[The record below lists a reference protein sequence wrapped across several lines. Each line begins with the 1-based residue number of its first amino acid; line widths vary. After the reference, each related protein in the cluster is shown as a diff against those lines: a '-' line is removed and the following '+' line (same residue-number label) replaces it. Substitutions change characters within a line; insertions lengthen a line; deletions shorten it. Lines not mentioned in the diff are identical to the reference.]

1 MGKTISSSSPTVA
14 VDYDATLIMAVE
26 TSNKSWVVAAHV
38 PGLGHVKAKQTI
50 DPMAEALATSIEGY
64 RRRAAAFGKAIDRV
78 IVVYEA
84 GYGGFWLARW
94 LMARGVEV
102 HVIQPSSVPVERRKR
117 RAKSDKI
124 DADLLLRTLLAWLRG
139 EPRVCS
145 MVAIPEEAEED
156 ARRPSRERE
165 ELIRERIMLTNRI
178 GAILAT
184 LGIDDYNPLRR
195 DRRVRLE
202 ALRTALDQPLPEHAK
217 AKIVRIIERLELVLS
232 QIAALESQRD
242 AVLEEEA
249 PEEAQRMIKALVLL
263 RSIGAQSATVLVYE
277 AFIRRF
283 ANGKA
288 LGCYAGLTG
297 TPFNSGGSEREQG
310 ISKAG
315 NRRLRA
321 AMGELAWLWL
331 RYQPES
337 ALAKWFRERL
347 AGAKGRLKKVL
358 LVALARKLLIA
369 LWRYASDGVVPEGAV
384 LKPA

>member
-1 MGKTISSSSPTVA
+1 MSLASPADA
-14 VDYDATLIMAVE
+14 VDYDATLIMALE
-26 TSNKSWVVAAHV
+26 TSNKSWVVAAPV
-38 PGLGHVKAKQTI
+38 PGLGHIKAKQTI
-50 DPMAEALATSIEGY
+50 GPTAEALATSVEGY
-64 RRRAAAFGKAIDRV
+64 RRRAAASGRVIDRV

-94 LMARGVEV
+94 LTARGVDV

-139 EPRVCS
+139 EPRVCT

-184 LGIDDYNPLRR
+184 LGIDDYNSLRR

-202 ALRTALDQPLPEHAK
+202 ALRTALDHPLPEHAR

-242 AVLEEEA
+242 AVLEDEA
-249 PEEAQRMIKALVLL
+249 PEEAKRMIKALVLL

-277 AFIRRF
+277 GSSPSRWGRCRPHPSQTRTSGIPASGSSRVRF
-283 ANGKA
+283 ARGSVSVGD
-288 LGCYAGLTG
+288 LG
-297 TPFNSGGSEREQG
+297 
-310 ISKAG
+310 
-315 NRRLRA
+315 
-321 AMGELAWLWL
+321 
-331 RYQPES
+331 
-337 ALAKWFRERL
+337 
-347 AGAKGRLKKVL
+347 
-358 LVALARKLLIA
+358 
-369 LWRYASDGVVPEGAV
+369 
-384 LKPA
+384 

>member
-1 MGKTISSSSPTVA
+1 MVA
-14 VDYDATLIMAVE
+14 V
-26 TSNKSWVVAAHV
+26 
-38 PGLGHVKAKQTI
+38 
-50 DPMAEALATSIEGY
+50 
-64 RRRAAAFGKAIDRV
+64 
-78 IVVYEA
+78 
-84 GYGGFWLARW
+84 
-94 LMARGVEV
+94 
-102 HVIQPSSVPVERRKR
+102 
-117 RAKSDKI
+117 
-124 DADLLLRTLLAWLRG
+124 
-139 EPRVCS
+139 
-145 MVAIPEEAEED
+145 PEEAEED
-156 ARRPSRERE
+156 ARRYSRERE

-202 ALRTALDQPLPEHAK
+202 ALRTALDQPLPEHGR
-217 AKIVRIIERLELVLS
+217 AKIVRIIDRLELVLS
-232 QIAALESQRD
+232 QVSVLESQRD
-242 AVLEEEA
+242 AVLEDEA
-249 PEEAQRMIKALVLL
+249 PEEAERMIKALVLL

-283 ANGKA
+283 ASGKA

-315 NRRLRA
+315 NRRVRA
-321 AMGELAWLWL
+321 AIGELAWLWL

-347 AGAKGRLKKVL
+347 SGAKGRLKKVL

-369 LWRYASDGVVPEGAV
+369 LWRYATNGVIPEGAV

>member
-102 HVIQPSSVPVERRKR
+102 LIQPSSVPVERRKR

>member
-1 MGKTISSSSPTVA
+1 MGKTMSLASATAA
-14 VDYDATLIMAVE
+14 VDYDATLILAVD

-38 PGLGHVKAKQTI
+38 PGFGHIKAKQTTAPTA
-50 DPMAEALATSIEGY
+50 DALAVAIEGY
-64 RRRAAAFGKAIDRV
+64 YRRAAASGRSINRV

-94 LMARGVEV
+94 LTARGIEA
-102 HVIQPSSVPVERRKR
+102 HVMQPSSVPVERRKR

-145 MVAIPEEAEED
+145 MVAVPDEEEED
-156 ARRPSRERE
+156 ARRQSRERE
-165 ELIRERIMLTNRI
+165 ELVRERIMLTNRI

-184 LGIDDYNPLRR
+184 LGVDDYNPLRR

-202 ALRTALDQPLPEHAK
+202 ALRTALDQSLPEHAS
-217 AKIVRIIERLELVLS
+217 AKIARIIDRLELVLS
-232 QIAALESQRD
+232 QISDLESQRD
-242 AVLEEEA
+242 AVLEKEA
-249 PEEAQRMIKALVLL
+249 PEEAERMIKALVLL
-263 RSIGAQSATVLVYE
+263 RSIGAQSATVLVRE
-277 AFIRRF
+277 AFIRSF
-283 ANGKA
+283 SSGKA

-321 AMGELAWLWL
+321 AMGEVAWLWL

-337 ALAKWFRERL
+337 ALATWFKERL
-347 AGAKGRLKKVL
+347 SGAKGRLKKVL

-369 LWRYASDGVVPEGAV
+369 LWRYATNGVVPQGAV

>member
-1 MGKTISSSSPTVA
+1 
-14 VDYDATLIMAVE
+14 
-26 TSNKSWVVAAHV
+26 
-38 PGLGHVKAKQTI
+38 
-50 DPMAEALATSIEGY
+50 
-64 RRRAAAFGKAIDRV
+64 
-78 IVVYEA
+78 
-84 GYGGFWLARW
+84 
-94 LMARGVEV
+94 
-102 HVIQPSSVPVERRKR
+102 
-117 RAKSDKI
+117 
-124 DADLLLRTLLAWLRG
+124 LLRTLLAWLRG
-139 EPRVCS
+139 EPRVCT

-202 ALRTALDQPLPEHAK
+202 ALRTALDHPLPEHAR

-242 AVLEEEA
+242 AVLEDEA
-249 PEEAQRMIKALVLL
+249 PEEAKRMIKALVLL

-369 LWRYASDGVVPEGAV
+369 LWRYATDGVIPEGAV

>member
-1 MGKTISSSSPTVA
+1 MTKTMSLPSPAAA
-14 VDYDATLIMAVE
+14 VDYDATLILAVE
-26 TSNKSWVVAAHV
+26 TSNKSWVVAAQA
-38 PGLGHVKAKQTI
+38 PGLGQVKAKQTI
-50 DPMAEALATSIEGY
+50 APKAEALATAIEGY
-64 RRRAAAFGKAIDRV
+64 GRRAAARGSTVERV

-94 LMARGVEV
+94 LKARGIEV

-145 MVAIPEEAEED
+145 MVATPGEADED
-156 ARRPSRERE
+156 ARHPTRERE

-184 LGIDDYNPLRR
+184 LGIDGYDPSRR

-202 ALRTALDQPLPEHAK
+202 ALRTALDQPLPEHAR
-217 AKIVRIIERLELVLS
+217 AKIGRTIDRLELVLV
-232 QIAALESQRD
+232 QIAALERQRD
-242 AVLEEEA
+242 AVLENEA
-249 PEEAQRMIKALVLL
+249 PGEAERMIQALVLL

-277 AFIRRF
+277 AFVRHF

-297 TPFNSGGSEREQG
+297 TPFNSGHSEREQG
-310 ISKAG
+310 VSKSG

-337 ALAKWFRERL
+337 ALTKWFRERL
-347 AGAKGRLKKVL
+347 AGANGRLKKVL
-358 LVALARKLLIA
+358 VVALARKLLIA
-369 LWRYASDGVVPEGAV
+369 LWRYATHGVIPEGAV

>member
-1 MGKTISSSSPTVA
+1 MLLPSPAAA
-14 VDYDATLIMAVE
+14 VDYDATLILALE
-26 TSNKSWVVAAHV
+26 TSSKSWVVAAQV
-38 PGLGHVKAKQTI
+38 PGLGQVKAKQTI
-50 DPMAEALATSIEGY
+50 APQAEALATAIAGY
-64 RRRAAAFGKAIDRV
+64 GRRAAACGKAVERV

-94 LMARGVEV
+94 LMARDIEV
-102 HVIQPSSVPVERRKR
+102 HVIQPSSVPVERRKK

-145 MVAIPEEAEED
+145 MVPIPDGADED
-156 ARRPSRERE
+156 ARRPARERE
-165 ELIRERIMLTNRI
+165 ELIRERVSLTNRI

-184 LGIDDYNPLRR
+184 LGIDGYNPLRR
-195 DRRVRLE
+195 DRWARLD
-202 ALRTALDQPLPEHAK
+202 ALRTALDEPLPEHAR
-217 AKIVRIIERLELVLS
+217 ARIGRTIERLELVLT
-232 QIAALESQRD
+232 QIAALECQRD
-242 AVLEEEA
+242 AVLEDEA
-249 PEEAQRMIKALVLL
+249 PGQAERMIQALVLL
-263 RSIGAQSATVLVYE
+263 RSIGAQSAAVLVYE
-277 AFIRRF
+277 AFVRRF

-288 LGCYAGLTG
+288 LGSYAGLTG
-297 TPFNSGGSEREQG
+297 TPFNSGSSEREQG

-321 AMGELAWLWL
+321 TMGELAWLWL

-347 AGAKGRLKKVL
+347 AGANGRLKKVL
-358 LVALARKLLIA
+358 AVALARKLLIA
-369 LWRYASDGVVPEGAV
+369 LWRYATHGVIPEGAV

>member
-1 MGKTISSSSPTVA
+1 MGKTMSLASSAAA
-14 VDYDATLIMAVE
+14 VDYDATLILAVD

-38 PGLGHVKAKQTI
+38 PGFGHIKAKQTTAPTA
-50 DPMAEALATSIEGY
+50 DALAIAIEGY
-64 RRRAAAFGKAIDRV
+64 RRRAATSGRVIDRV

-94 LMARGVEV
+94 LKSRGIEV
-102 HVIQPSSVPVERRKR
+102 HVMQPSSVPVERRKR

-145 MVAIPEEAEED
+145 MVAVPEEAEED
-156 ARRPSRERE
+156 ARRYSRERE
-165 ELIRERIMLTNRI
+165 ELIRERIMLSNRV

-202 ALRTALDQPLPEHAK
+202 ALRTALDQPLPEHAR
-217 AKIVRIIERLELVLS
+217 AKIVRIIDRLELVLS
-232 QIAALESQRD
+232 QVSVLESQRD
-242 AVLEEEA
+242 AVLEEKA
-249 PEEAQRMIKALVLL
+249 PEEAERMIKALVLL

-283 ANGKA
+283 ASGKA

-337 ALAKWFRERL
+337 ALATWFKERL

-369 LWRYASDGVVPEGAV
+369 LWRYATDGVVPVGAV

>member
-1 MGKTISSSSPTVA
+1 MSLASATAA
-14 VDYDATLIMAVE
+14 VDYDATLILAVD

-38 PGLGHVKAKQTI
+38 PGFGHIKAKQTTAPTG
-50 DPMAEALATSIEGY
+50 DALALAIEGY
-64 RRRAAAFGKAIDRV
+64 YRRAATSGRSIDRV

-94 LMARGVEV
+94 LTARGIEV
-102 HVIQPSSVPVERRKR
+102 HVMQPSSVPVERRKR

-145 MVAIPEEAEED
+145 MVAVPDEAEED
-156 ARRPSRERE
+156 ARRPQERE

-184 LGIDDYNPLRR
+184 VGIDDYNPLRL

-217 AKIVRIIERLELVLS
+217 AKIARIIDRLELALS
-232 QIAALESQRD
+232 QISVLESQRD
-242 AVLEEEA
+242 AVFEKEA
-249 PEEAQRMIKALVLL
+249 PEEAERMIKALVLL
-263 RSIGAQSATVLVYE
+263 RSIGAQSATVLVRE
-277 AFIRRF
+277 AFIRSF
-283 ANGKA
+283 SSGKA

-337 ALAKWFRERL
+337 ALATWFKERL
-347 AGAKGRLKKVL
+347 SGAKGRLKKVL

-369 LWRYASDGVVPEGAV
+369 LWRYATNGVVPQGAV